1 MGESASHQASP
12 PQGDGHLLLISFISP
27 LLDVFSAAGYL
38 KSGME
43 IKYMDRRYVYLDN
56 NGTTRMADEVR
67 EFIHSN
73 DELFGNASSMHTL
86 GRQAVAGIEWA
97 RGEIAKLIGGDPGDI
112 YFTSGASESNNMVLN
127 IFRDRADEGESRK
140 RIIVSSVEH
149 PATIETVKYL
159 RKKGYAVDLCPV
171 DRIGRL
177 RLDALEALMGDD
189 VALVSVMTGNNES
202 GTIQP
207 VNEAAA
213 IAHAHG
219 AFFHTDATQAI
230 GKIPV
235 SVNDIGADY
244 LSLSGHKFY
253 GPKGVGVLYARHG
266 VPLSPF
272 VHGGHQEKGM
282 RAGTYNNQA
291 IYGIGKAAE
300 LARENLREEHDRLWE
315 MREALRKGIEERI
328 PGVIVNGSNDESL
341 CLPGTLNVSF
351 PSAEGES
358 ILLYLDLEGIEVST
372 GSACATGSLEPSYVL
387 LAAGLD
393 VELAHG
399 SIRFSFGRYNTM
411 DDVDYVL
418 EKLPPIIEKV
428 RSMSTRKV

>member
-1 MGESASHQASP
+1 M
-12 PQGDGHLLLISFISP
+12 
-27 LLDVFSAAGYL
+27 
-38 KSGME
+38 
-43 IKYMDRRYVYLDN
+43 RYVYLDN
-56 NGTTRMADEVR
+56 NGTTRMADEVIA
-67 EFIHSN
+67 FMHSC
-73 DELFGNASSMHTL
+73 DELYGNASSMHTL
-86 GRQAVAGIEWA
+86 GRQAAAGIEWA
-97 RGEIAKLIGGDPGDI
+97 RSEIAKLLSSDADDV

-127 IFRDRADEGESRK
+127 IFRDRADAGDSRN
-140 RIIVSSVEH
+140 RIIISTVEH
-149 PATIETVKYL
+149 PATIETAKYFVS
-159 RKKGYAVDLCPV
+159 KGYHVDQCPV
-171 DRIGRL
+171 DSIGRL
-177 RLDALEALMGDD
+177 RLDVLESMMGND

-207 VNEAAA
+207 VKEAAR
-213 IAHAHG
+213 IAHEHG
-219 AFFHTDATQAI
+219 AYFHTDATQAI

-235 SVNDIGADY
+235 SVEDIGADY

-253 GPKGVGVLYARHG
+253 GPKGVGVLYAKHG
-266 VPLSPF
+266 VPLYPF

-300 LARENLREEHDRLWE
+300 LARENLGEEHRMLWQ
-315 MREALRKGIEERI
+315 MREALRRGIEARI
-328 PGVIVNGSNDESL
+328 PDVVVNGSNDESL
-341 CLPGTLNVSF
+341 CLPGTLNMSF

>member
-1 MGESASHQASP
+1 
-12 PQGDGHLLLISFISP
+12 
-27 LLDVFSAAGYL
+27 
-38 KSGME
+38 
-43 IKYMDRRYVYLDN
+43 MDRRYVYLDN
-56 NGTTRMADEVR
+56 NGTTRIADEVM
-67 EFIHSN
+67 EFMHSY
-73 DELFGNASSMHTL
+73 DELYGNASSMHTL
-86 GRQAVAGIEWA
+86 GRQAAAGIEWA
-97 RGEIAKLIGGDPGDI
+97 RGEVAALIDADSSEI

-127 IFRDRADEGESRK
+127 IFRDLIDDGK
-140 RIIVSSVEH
+140 GKKKIIVSSVEH

-159 RKKGYAVDLCPV
+159 KKRGYSVEFCPV
-171 DRIGRL
+171 DRIGRVDL
-177 RLDALEALMGDD
+177 AALEKLVDD
-189 VALVSVMTGNNES
+189 DTALVSVMVGNNES

-207 VNEAAA
+207 VKECAK
-213 IAHAHG
+213 IAHSHG

-235 SVNDIGADY
+235 SVKDMDADY
-244 LSLSGHKFY
+244 LSLSAHKFY
-253 GPKGVGVLYARHG
+253 GPKGIGVLYARSG
-266 VPLSPF
+266 SPLSPF

-291 IYGIGKAAE
+291 IYGLGKAAE
-300 LARENLREEHDRLWE
+300 LARLNLEEEYRKLWE

-328 PGVIVNGSNDESL
+328 PDIIVNGSNDESL

-418 EKLPPIIEKV
+418 EKLPPIIERV
-428 RSMSTRKV
+428 RAMSTRKV